1 MNYMKLLYLTIYL
14 LLLAYP
20 RIVFAQ
26 YQFSGYVDKGN
37 WSGDIYL
44 SMIEDY
50 RKLSGVYPE
59 QIIQKTTSD
68 SVGYFSFSGDNL
80 PLQNHM
86 YRIHIENCTEN
97 HKKPVHFNGFCPHS
111 KEILFIANN
120 NDTIT
125 LPFSFDN
132 EMFCKIVSNNEK
144 SNAFIRV
151 DSIIEEMRFAF
162 ASYRSETNRKINTK
176 KWFATLQQFA
186 KNQNEPLTE
195 LYVYAF
201 LSEKANN
208 LYSNYLEDLQKNIY
222 YDNLL
227 GRLQK
232 KYPNSTYAKQYEAEL
247 ASDKFLIQP
256 KQTSSQKN
264 WVILLLLLLA
274 ASIIYNVFQFI
285 TYRKKQNT
293 SYTIGKNLT
302 QQEQKVL
309 DLILEDKTNKEI
321 ASSIFVSVSTIKT
334 HINNLYK
341 KLDVSS
347 RDEVKTLYNNNKK

>member
-1 MNYMKLLYLTIYL
+1 MKLQHLIISL
-14 LLLAYP
+14 LLLACP

-26 YQFSGYVDKGN
+26 YQFSGYTDKKN

-80 PLQNHM
+80 PLQNQM

-97 HKKPVHFNGFCPHS
+97 NKKTVHFNGFCPNS

-120 NDTIT
+120 NDTLA

-132 EMFCKIVSNNEK
+132 EMFCEIISNNEK

-151 DSIIEEMRFAF
+151 DSIIDEMRFAF
-162 ASYRSETNRKINTK
+162 ASYRSETNRKINSK
-176 KWFATLQQFA
+176 KWFTTLQQFA
-186 KNQNEPLTE
+186 EKQNEPLTE
-195 LYVYAF
+195 LYVYTF

-208 LYSNYLEDLQKNIY
+208 LYSNYLEDLQQNVY

-227 GRLQK
+227 NRLQK
-232 KYPNSTYAKQYEAEL
+232 KYPNSTYTKQYEAEL
-247 ASDKFLIQP
+247 ASDKFLINP
-256 KQTSSQKN
+256 KQASSQKN
-264 WVILLLLLLA
+264 WIIFLLLLLGI
-274 ASIIYNVFQFI
+274 SITYNIFQVI
-285 TYRKKQNT
+285 TYRKKQGV

>member
-1 MNYMKLLYLTIYL
+1 MKLVHLIIYL

-20 RIVFAQ
+20 KIVFAQ
-26 YQFSGYVDKGN
+26 YQFSGYVDKEN

-59 QIIQKTTSD
+59 QIIQKTTND

-97 HKKPVHFNGFCPHS
+97 KKKPIHFNGFCPHS

-120 NDTIT
+120 TDTLA

-151 DSIIEEMRFAF
+151 DSIIDEMRFAF
-162 ASYRSETNRKINTK
+162 ASYRSETNRKINSK
-176 KWFATLQQFA
+176 KWFTTLQQFA
-186 KNQNEPLTE
+186 KKQNEPLTE
-195 LYVYAF
+195 LYVYTF

-208 LYSNYLEDLQKNIY
+208 LYANYLEDLQQNAY

-227 GRLQK
+227 DRLQK
-232 KYPNSTYAKQYEAEL
+232 KYPNSTYTKQYKAEL
-247 ASDKFLIQP
+247 ASDKFLIHP

-264 WVILLLLLLA
+264 WIIPLLLLLGI
-274 ASIIYNVFQFI
+274 SITYNIFQFI
-285 TYRKKQNT
+285 IYRKKQNT
-293 SYTIGKNLT
+293 SNTIGKNLT

-309 DLILEDKTNKEI
+309 DLILQDKTNKEI
-321 ASSIFVSVSTIKT
+321 ASLVFVSVSTIKT

-347 RDEVKTLYNNNKK
+347 RDEVKTLFNNNKK